1 MLSGLLNGRSVAWS
15 RNTRYSVGLE
25 RRAPL
30 VVGLFYGETTTGHV
44 GRRCVVRAFEPGD
57 HRGKAQGDSGD
68 GQELPAILHVP
79 PMVAFAVMLM
89 RYRGVA
95 LGLTLGLASGL
106 ALWLAPTT
114 LAQVPVTAFVG
125 ATLID
130 GTGAPPVENAVV
142 VVRDGRIAA
151 VGRASAVAVPQGA
164 TQVDLRGKTL
174 LPGFVNAHGHVDD
187 PMGTRENLE
196 RQLLLYGRYA
206 VTSVVSL
213 GEETGAGTAL
223 RGAARGRARLFF
235 AGPVVDGN
243 TADAAAASTDK
254 TLAHKPDWVKI
265 RVDDNNGT
273 GMKMPRVAYK
283 AAIDRAHAA
292 GIPIAAHMYYLEDA
306 KRLLRDG
313 IDLLAHSVRDLP
325 VDQDLINLARER
337 NVCLVPTL
345 MRDVSI
351 FVYESTPPFF
361 SDPFFT
367 KYANQATVKTL
378 MTPER
383 QAQVRSNPNTA
394 RFKQVVELASRN
406 MMQMKKAGVKIA
418 MGTDS
423 GAANRFQGY
432 FEHMEL
438 ELMVK
443 AGLTPMQ
450 AIVAATGDAA
460 ACMKRAGT
468 IGSLQPGAWA
478 DLAVYTASPAADIRN
493 TKTLESVWVGGEKL
507 P

>member
-1 MLSGLLNGRSVAWS
+1 MAGIS
-15 RNTRYSVGLE
+15 
-25 RRAPL
+25 
-30 VVGLFYGETTTGHV
+30 
-44 GRRCVVRAFEPGD
+44 
-57 HRGKAQGDSGD
+57 
-68 GQELPAILHVP
+68 
-79 PMVAFAVMLM
+79 
-89 RYRGVA
+89 
-95 LGLTLGLASGL
+95 LGLAP
-106 ALWLAPTT
+106 AT
-114 LAQVPVTAFVG
+114 LAQAPVTAFVG
-125 ATLID
+125 ATVID
-130 GTGAPPVENAVV
+130 GTGAPPVENGVV

-151 VGRASAVAVPQGA
+151 AGRAASVSIPPGAV
-164 TQVDLRGKTL
+164 QVDLRGKTL

-187 PMGTRENLE
+187 PMGSRPNLE
-196 RQLLLYGRYA
+196 RQLQLYGRYA
-206 VTSVVSL
+206 ITSVLSL
-213 GEETGAGTAL
+213 GEETGAGATL
-223 RGAARGRARLFF
+223 RGDTRGRARLFF

-243 TADAAAASTDK
+243 TADAAGTAADK
-254 TLAHKPDWVKI
+254 TVAFKPDWVKI
-265 RVDDNNGT
+265 RVDDNNGAGT
-273 GMKMPRVAYK
+273 KMPRVAYK

-292 GIPIAAHMYYLEDA
+292 GLPIAAHMFYLEDA
-306 KRLLRDG
+306 KQLLRDG

-325 VDQDLINLARER
+325 VDQELITLARER

-351 FVYESTPPFF
+351 FVYESTPEFF

-367 KYANQATVKTL
+367 RYANQATVKTL
-378 MTPER
+378 MSPER
-383 QAQVRSNPNTA
+383 QAQVRSNPNTPK
-394 RFKQVVELASRN
+394 FKQVVELAGRN

-460 ACMKRAGT
+460 ACIQRSGVVGT
-468 IGSLQPGAWA
+468 IQPGAWA
-478 DLAVYTASPAADIRN
+478 DLAVYAASPALDIKN
-493 TKTLESVWVGGEKL
+493 TKTLESVWVGGERI

>member
-1 MLSGLLNGRSVAWS
+1 
-15 RNTRYSVGLE
+15 
-25 RRAPL
+25 
-30 VVGLFYGETTTGHV
+30 
-44 GRRCVVRAFEPGD
+44 
-57 HRGKAQGDSGD
+57 
-68 GQELPAILHVP
+68 
-79 PMVAFAVMLM
+79 MVAFAVMLM
-89 RYRGVA
+89 RHRGFV
-95 LGLTLGLASGL
+95 LLASALMAGSG
-106 ALWLAPTT
+106 LWLAPVTR
-114 LAQVPVTAFVG
+114 AQAPVTAFVG

-130 GTGAPPVENAVV
+130 GTGAAPVENGVV

-151 VGRASAVAVPQGA
+151 VGRSSAVVVPQGA

-187 PMGTRENLE
+187 PMGARANLE
-196 RQLLLYGRYA
+196 RQLLLYGRYG

-213 GEETGAGTAL
+213 GEETGAGASLGDEHT
-223 RGAARGRARLFF
+223 RGRARLFF
-235 AGPVVDGN
+235 AGPVIEGH
-243 TADAAAASTDK
+243 TAEAAIAAVNRT
-254 TLAHKPDWVKI
+254 AAMKPDWLKI
-265 RVDDNNGT
+265 RVDDNNGA

-283 AAIDRAHAA
+283 AAIDRAHAL
-292 GIPIAAHMYYLEDA
+292 GLPIAAHMYYLEDA
-306 KRLLRDG
+306 KQLLHDG

-325 VDQDLINLARER
+325 VDQEVINLARER

-345 MRDVSI
+345 MREMSI
-351 FVYESTPPFF
+351 FVYESTPAFF

-378 MTPER
+378 MAPER

-394 RFKQVVELASRN
+394 RFKQVIELASRN
-406 MMQMKKAGVKIA
+406 MMQMKTAGVKIA

-423 GAANRFQGY
+423 GAANRFQGH

-460 ACMKRAGT
+460 ACTKRAGT
-468 IGSLQPGAWA
+468 IGTLQPGAWA
-478 DLAVYTASPAADIRN
+478 DLAVYTASPAVDIRN
-493 TKTLESVWVGGEKL
+493 SKTLEAVWVSGEKL